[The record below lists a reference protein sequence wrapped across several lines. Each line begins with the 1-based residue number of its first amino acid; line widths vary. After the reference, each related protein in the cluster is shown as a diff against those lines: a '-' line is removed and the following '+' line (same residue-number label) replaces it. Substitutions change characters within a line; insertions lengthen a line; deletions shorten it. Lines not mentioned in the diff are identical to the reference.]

1 MKHFT
6 ALLLVFLAIP
16 TSAFAQSVE
25 VNDSGDSNQPI
36 QTAPGTGKDKATKYF
51 QSRKGESGTAAAAE
65 APGATPHLLA
75 LHFGGFFQGQSY
87 QWGDNDKQGAGRFN
101 GGVTYR
107 VGEWINSMD
116 LSIRAEYSTYWFNDD
131 KNQYARKLSF
141 SPIITFPDANS
152 HFPLYFGAGAGLG
165 LFTHQLADKSP
176 VSFDWQ
182 VMGGVR
188 FLNVFQQ
195 VGFMVEA
202 GIKNHVLLFSDG
214 QFNGVFVNVGSVFAF

>member
-6 ALLLVFLAIP
+6 ALLLVFLALP
-16 TSAFAQSVE
+16 AFAQQVE
-25 VNDSGDSNQPI
+25 VNDSDEANPPLQQS
-36 QTAPGTGKDKATKYF
+36 PGAGKDKAKQYF
-51 QSRKGESGTAAAAE
+51 QSRKGERSGAQAAAPAD
-65 APGATPHLLA
+65 GATPHLLA
-75 LHFGGFFQGQSY
+75 IHFGGFFQGQSY
-87 QWGDNDKQGAGRFN
+87 QWGDNDKQGSGRFN

-107 VGEWINSMD
+107 LGEWINSMD
-116 LSIRAEYSTYWFNDD
+116 LSLRAEYTTYWWNDD

-152 HFPLYFGAGAGLG
+152 RFPLYFGAGAGLG
-165 LFTHQLADKSP
+165 LFTHQVSDKSP
-176 VSFDWQ
+176 VSLDWQ

-202 GIKNHVLLFSDG
+202 GLKNTVLLFSDG
-214 QFNGVFVNVGSVFAF
+214 QFNGVFINVGSVFAF